1 MDNSMSFFAGAAD
14 GGGGLSGAA
23 EAGSDGDAAPR
34 APSIAPLSASSD
46 VELAE
51 APSLV
56 AANSVPPTAA
66 CSTVSNSEVDRAIL
80 SSGENDAGEARAVS
94 TLLTDS

>member
-1 MDNSMSFFAGAAD
+1 MPLTPACSAFFAGAED

-23 EAGSDGDAAPR
+23 EGGGDGDDAAR

-51 APSLV
+51 AV
-56 AANSVPPTAA
+56 AATF
-66 CSTVSNSEVDRAIL
+66 
-80 SSGENDAGEARAVS
+80 
-94 TLLTDS
+94 